1 MSQDTHTFPY
11 MHTLC
16 LPQSCTLSITN
27 SSAVVQVAVSFE
39 MLATNGLELRYPY
52 GFELGCS
59 TANGTMSQWM
69 EGTAMKV
76 DGDSV
81 MVELPECPNG
91 EKAATIRYCWRTD
104 PCTFMKCPIY
114 SGNLPAPPFI
124 MNLD

>member
-1 MSQDTHTFPY
+1 MHACIHTYTP
-11 MHTLC
+11 T
-16 LPQSCTLSITN
+16 CTLSITN
-27 SSAVVQVAVSFE
+27 SSAVVQVAVSFDK
-39 MLATNGLELRYPY
+39 LATNGLELRYPY
-52 GFELGCS
+52 GFELGCA

-104 PCTFMKCPIY
+104 PCTFMVSHLQWQSTSPTLHY
-114 SGNLPAPPFI
+114 EP
-124 MNLD
+124 